1 MDTPFDY
8 CFHTDPGARSR
19 TQYFEFLPGPYR
31 NQCWLPGSRFIHKYT
46 FCLREGKFENHVP
59 HYDHYAF
66 VEVPREHW
74 PVILADLATIHHS
87 LQRANSDSLPY
98 GSTLRLQDREVD
110 QPALATLISELT
122 AWLRVTLTTHDS
134 ISILG
139 L

>member
-1 MDTPFDY
+1 MDTPFDS
-8 CFHTDPGARSR
+8 CFHADPGALNGS
-19 TQYFEFLPGPYR
+19 
-31 NQCWLPGSRFIHKYT
+31 NQCWLPGSRFIHEYT
-46 FCLREGKFENHVP
+46 FCLMEGIFANHVP
-59 HYDHYAF
+59 HYDHSAF

-74 PVILADLATIHHS
+74 PVILADLATLHHS
-87 LQRANSDSLPY
+87 LERANSDTLPY